1 MTIEKH
7 SIPNS
12 TAAIWG
18 ETVNLNWFLNE
29 ELPADTIGG
38 VETRTKSVPARSVRR
53 YKGDPNPYEIKALTE
68 VRYLYD
74 PGRKNGGAT
83 PGQELIL
90 VAGAEKRSFTYVGSF
105 VDVHAFL
112 LGAVKYDTTVYS
124 AGAGYEL
131 KAVSAGMV
139 TSAKAR

>member
-7 SIPNS
+7 SIPDS

-18 ETVNLNWFLNE
+18 ETVNLNWFLKT
-29 ELPADTIGG
+29 ELAPDTVGG

-53 YKGDPNPYEIKALTE
+53 YKGDPTPYEIKAQPA

-90 VAGAEKRSFTYVGSF
+90 VANGEKRSFTYVGSF
-105 VDVHAFL
+105 VDVHAYL
-112 LGAVKYDTTVYS
+112 MGDVQYDTTVYS

-131 KAVSAGMV
+131 KATGGEALA
-139 TSAKAR
+139 AKVR

>member
-1 MTIEKH
+1 MAIEKH
-7 SIPNS
+7 SIPDS

-18 ETVNLNWFLNE
+18 ETVNLNWFLNTP
-29 ELPADTIGG
+29 LSPDTIGG
-38 VETRTKSVPARSVRR
+38 VETRTKAVPQRSVRR
-53 YKGDPNPYEIKALTE
+53 YKGDPNPYEIKAQPT

-90 VAGAEKRSFTYVGSF
+90 VSGDEKRSFTYVGSF

-112 LGAVKYDTTVYS
+112 LGDVKADTTVYS
-124 AGAGYEL
+124 AGAAYEL
-131 KAVSAGMV
+131 KAATPGMV